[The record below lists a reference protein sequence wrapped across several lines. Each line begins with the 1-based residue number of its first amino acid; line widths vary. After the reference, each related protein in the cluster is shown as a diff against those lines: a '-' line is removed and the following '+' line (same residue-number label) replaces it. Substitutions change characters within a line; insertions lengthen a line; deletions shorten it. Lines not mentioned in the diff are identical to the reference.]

1 MKNEELLKCPLIRG
15 LDPMRRA
22 EVIGLLNDSKLGEQ
36 LEQCVARFCHPDDEP
51 KEAAAEKTGPADFEK
66 DVHNWNPEVPIWR
79 RSSKE

>member
-36 LEQCVARFCHPDDEP
+36 LEQCVARLCQPDDAA
-51 KEAAAEKTGPADFEK
+51 KEAAVGKTGPADFEK
-66 DVHNWNPEVPIWR
+66 DVHTWNPGVPIWR